1 MRPAFLAPHEKYATR
16 GSAVSARRHPRVTER
31 IVWTVVGFIIGIA
44 LAVAVGQSLIEE
56 HGRQRVLPFV
66 LFSAIVLGA
75 ILAWALNAWISYVHL
90 SQTGAI

>member
-1 MRPAFLAPHEKYATR
+1 MRDTAHGAGRF
-16 GSAVSARRHPRVTER
+16 PREGWLVFER

-44 LAVAVGQSLIEE
+44 LAAAVGQSLIQE
-56 HGRQRVLPFV
+56 HGRQRVLPYV

-90 SQTGAI
+90 SQSGAI

>member
-1 MRPAFLAPHEKYATR
+1 
-16 GSAVSARRHPRVTER
+16 VTER

-90 SQTGAI
+90 SQGGSI

>member
-1 MRPAFLAPHEKYATR
+1 MRERYAAR
-16 GSAVSARRHPRVTER
+16 SRPVSREGFAVTER

-56 HGRQRVLPFV
+56 HGRARVLPYV

-75 ILAWALNAWISYVHL
+75 ILAWALNAWVSYVHL
-90 SQTGAI
+90 SQSGAI

>member
-1 MRPAFLAPHEKYATR
+1 LVSHENYATR
-16 GSAVSARRHPRVTER
+16 GRAVSPRRRPRVTER
-31 IVWTVVGFIIGIA
+31 IVWTVVGFVIGIA
-44 LAVAVGQSLIEE
+44 LAAAVGQSLIEE
-56 HGRQRVLPFV
+56 HGRQRVLPYV

>member
-1 MRPAFLAPHEKYATR
+1 MLHENYVARGRAVRPRNLA
-16 GSAVSARRHPRVTER
+16 RVTER

-44 LAVAVGQSLIEE
+44 LAAAVGQSLIQE
-56 HGRQRVLPFV
+56 HGRERVLPYV

>member
-1 MRPAFLAPHEKYATR
+1 VRDTAR
-16 GSAVSARRHPRVTER
+16 GAGRFPREGCRVFER

-44 LAVAVGQSLIEE
+44 LAAAVGQSLIQE
-56 HGRQRVLPFV
+56 HGRQRVLPYV

-90 SQTGAI
+90 SQSGAI

>member
-1 MRPAFLAPHEKYATR
+1 MRDTPRGAPRFPRE
-16 GSAVSARRHPRVTER
+16 ARLVFER

-44 LAVAVGQSLIEE
+44 LAAAVGQSLIQE
-56 HGRQRVLPFV
+56 HGRQRVLPYV

-90 SQTGAI
+90 SQSGAI